1 MEPALKLAF
10 VSCGVFFMTG
20 LVTGVWKY
28 VHIDRSPNGQ
38 APAYVDICHR
48 AALLYSFACL
58 VLAKFVEL
66 SVLSATVELLAVI
79 ALVAFFAFAIGGYA
93 LHGWLRDT
101 DNQMRKPHVL
111 GRGTLS
117 ESQMRLMMWSLVAAE
132 IGGFSVLFVGAMM
145 GLFGTA

>member
-1 MEPALKLAF
+1 MEPALKFAL

-28 VHIDRSPNGQ
+28 LRIDRSPSGQ

-66 SVLSATVELLAVI
+66 SVLPPVVDLAAVI
-79 ALVAFFAFAIGGYA
+79 ALVAFFAFAIAGYA
-93 LHGWLRDT
+93 LHGWLNDT

-111 GRGTLS
+111 GRGTVS
-117 ESQMRLMMWSLVAAE
+117 EARMRFMMWSLVAAE
-132 IGGFSVLFVGAMM
+132 IGGFGVLFAGALM
-145 GLFGTA
+145 GLFGPA